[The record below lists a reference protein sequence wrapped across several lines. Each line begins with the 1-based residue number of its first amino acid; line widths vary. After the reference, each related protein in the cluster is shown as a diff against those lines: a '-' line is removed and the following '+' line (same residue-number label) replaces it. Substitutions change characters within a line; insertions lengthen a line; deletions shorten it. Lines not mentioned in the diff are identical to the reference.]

1 MSINM
6 DKIKQKSI
14 IEAVLFTM
22 GGAVEI
28 QKLAELIEENVKTTK
43 AIIGEIKEDM
53 EMRESGLTIIE
64 LDHSYQMCSRESMYE
79 YLIKIAKSPRK
90 HVLTDTLL
98 ETLSIVAY
106 KQPVTRM
113 EIEKVRGVNCD
124 HAINRL
130 IEFDLVKEVGRMD
143 LPGKPLLFGT
153 TQQFLRS
160 FGVSSLDELPALNPM
175 QLEEFK
181 EQAEKEIPVS
191 LGV

>member
-1 MSINM
+1 M